1 MIHVFVGPTLAPE
14 IVSELLPEAAVHPPI
29 KHGDLLR
36 LDPRP
41 GDVLAIVDGLFHQ
54 EIAIRHKEIL
64 HLLERGVHVCGAS
77 SMGALRAAELHPF
90 GMVGIGTIFEM
101 LVSGEIEGDDEV
113 SLVHGDASDGY
124 PALSEAL
131 VDIRL
136 HCRRAL
142 AAGVLEENDAD
153 TIVAAAAAFPYDER
167 AYAQVLAA
175 AVGRGLSPAKS
186 AAYLTFVRWDG
197 HSAKREDALA
207 LMRQLRDRA
216 PAPASARVEVAET
229 MWLHLWRHARSG
241 WQDGSEQFV
250 SDRAVLDFT
259 RIAAH
264 DYASF
269 HERVTV
275 EHLAA
280 LYGKHLDLEVPD
292 ARDLIADFRREI
304 DAQSED
310 RWVAWRME
318 HQIGEEEVAA
328 SLDSKARLRAVT
340 QASEEVGL
348 EELRRLVGEYAVVLG
363 LWPDGE
369 LPAAQAAQ
377 WLTTQEK
384 RRLPHTEQVSRVAV
398 RTFMV
403 YPHVAVNEPFVAEL
417 KLSGA
422 FARARATLIERP
434 PLPEARPRA
443 GDVVNWCARRWGVDA
458 IGPLDILDRG
468 LDNPTR
474 YALGRSVTGALV
486 KRARRFYARVEATGD
501 FPVFSVASDATPA
514 RSAAGD

>member
-1 MIHVFVGPTLAPE
+1 MIHLFVGPTLTPE
-14 IVSELLPEAAVHPPI
+14 AVSELLPEAAVHAPI

-41 GDVLAIVDGLFHQ
+41 GDVVAIVDGLFHQ

-64 HLLERGVHVCGAS
+64 HLLERGVDVCGAS
-77 SMGALRAAELHPF
+77 SMGALRAAELHPY
-90 GMVGIGTIFEM
+90 GMVGVGWIFEM

-136 HCRRAL
+136 HCRRAV

-153 TIVAAAAAFPYDER
+153 TIIAAAAALPYDER
-167 AYAQVLAA
+167 TYAPVLSA
-175 AVGRGLSPAKS
+175 AVHHGLSPAKS

-197 HSAKREDALA
+197 RSAKRDDALA
-207 LMRQLRDRA
+207 LMRHLQDRA
-216 PAPASARVEVAET
+216 PALPRERVEVAET
-229 MWLHLWRHARSG
+229 MWLHLWRHGRRG
-241 WQDGSEQFV
+241 WQDGSERFV
-250 SDRAVLDFT
+250 SDGAVLDFT

-269 HERVTV
+269 HERVAL

-280 LYGKHLDLEVPD
+280 LYGKHLDLTVPD
-292 ARDLIADFRREI
+292 AHDLIEDFRR
-304 DAQSED
+304 DADVQSEH
-310 RWVAWRME
+310 AWAAWCME

-328 SLDSKARLRAVT
+328 SLDTKARLRAVT
-340 QASEEVGL
+340 QTSEEVGL
-348 EELRRLVGEYAVVLG
+348 EELRRLVGEYAVALG

-369 LPAAQAAQ
+369 LPAAQCAQ

-384 RRLPHTEQVSRVAV
+384 RRLPNAEQVSRVAV
-398 RTFMV
+398 RTFTF
-403 YPHVAVNEPFVAEL
+403 YPHLAANEPFLAEL
-417 KLSGA
+417 KLSGT
-422 FARARATLIERP
+422 FARVRATLIERP
-434 PLPEARPRA
+434 PLPQARPRA

-468 LDNPTR
+468 LENPTR
-474 YALGRSVTGALV
+474 YALGGSVTGALV

-501 FPVFSVASDATPA
+501 FPVFSVATGVPPA